1 MAQVVEAVACGLHG
15 FERRVAIKRL
25 LPQHVHDGERRRM
38 FFEEARIGSRLH
50 HGGIVPIFDYGII
63 DGAEFLAMEFVDGL
77 DAMRAVNARAAEGQ
91 AMSEG
96 IALHVIAEIAHALA
110 YVHSMTE
117 AELTESGNCYEST
130 GIVHR
135 DVSPPNILLSWNGDV
150 RLSDFG
156 IALSGISGEQALGG
170 VTGKLHYMAP
180 EQARGEAVS
189 TAADVYAL
197 GATLDALLGGG
208 RRVSATVTNAAI
220 ATSISDDDRAE
231 QGRQPEVSPETRSL
245 IAHCL
250 ASDPQERP
258 TAAEV
263 ATRAGAIASARLG
276 RDGRGALRDW
286 LEPLRATTQRQGA
299 LDDLMG
305 LSLVP
310 VGPEAARTFTV
321 TRLGAADADAEPDD
335 DELPRAAV
343 LGMLR
348 ARRAPKPA
356 VGLRSSL
363 LMHASRALTAIGV
376 AAATLMAWRLVHPHH
391 QAIAADKLPPNV
403 AWARRAPAAPRP
415 AIDLRALPATTE
427 LTEATEATGPREMPA
442 PPISAAPV
450 SSTASDVVP
459 PSAPALRAHPTAA
472 PAHASGWVEIGGPT
486 LTGGRVAV
494 DGHFVG
500 AAGAEPL
507 RLQLP
512 VGVHTVV
519 VTEWRSGQVL
529 LSRAVH
535 VGAHQTSAAPLR
547 VVR

>member
-25 LPQHVHDGERRRM
+25 LPQHARDGERRRM

-77 DAMRAVNARAAEGQ
+77 DAMRAVNAHAAESQ
-91 AMSEG
+91 ADAPGDEPAMPEG
-96 IALHVIAEIAHALA
+96 IALHIIAEIAHALA
-110 YVHSMTE
+110 YVHGMTE
-117 AELTESGNCYEST
+117 AALTESGNCCEST

-156 IALSGISGEQALGG
+156 IALSGAVGGKVLGG

-180 EQARGEAVS
+180 EQARGEVV
-189 TAADVYAL
+189 TAAADIYAL
-197 GATLDALLGGG
+197 GATLDALLGG
-208 RRVSATVTNAAI
+208 RRVGATVTNDTPTASA
-220 ATSISDDDRAE
+220 SDADRLEQTRHRGVSAE
-231 QGRQPEVSPETRSL
+231 TCAL
-245 IAHCL
+245 IEHCL

-263 ATRAGAIASARLG
+263 AARAGAIASARLG

-286 LEPLRATTQRQGA
+286 LEPLRATAQRQGA

-321 TRLGAADADAEPDD
+321 TRLGDADADSAA
-335 DELPRAAV
+335 PREAAP
-343 LGMLR
+343 GALR
-348 ARRAPKPA
+348 ARRTPKTA
-356 VGLRSSL
+356 ASLRSSL
-363 LMHASRALTAIGV
+363 FMHASRALTAVGV

-391 QAIAADKLPPNV
+391 QAIAADKLPPSV
-403 AWARRAPAAPRP
+403 AWARRPPAEPRP
-415 AIDLRALPATTE
+415 AVDLPALPATE
-427 LTEATEATGPREMPA
+427 LTEATEAPA
-442 PPISAAPV
+442 PATTADIDPASETVSAN
-450 SSTASDVVP
+450 
-459 PSAPALRAHPTAA
+459 APAQRAHPTAA
-472 PAHASGWVEIGGPT
+472 PVHPNGWIEVGGPT

-494 DGHFVG
+494 DGRFVG

-512 VGVHTVV
+512 LGVHTVV
-519 VTEWRSGQVL
+519 VTAWRSGEVL
-529 LSRAVH
+529 LSRAVR
-535 VGAHQTSAAPLR
+535 VSARQTTAAPLR